1 MSYKQERMKGGPEV
15 EAKITRAIKYVA
27 GGMSIRE
34 ATRLHEAPYSPTWRA
49 LQAMQV
55 DPAVWSAF
63 KVAAANAKVL
73 ASPTKETPAPE
84 SPLGPRL
91 RRKCTR
97 FGDAMPYGKH
107 GEWGMYREGVKE
119 MTRRI
124 RTVAAEGLGL
134 LKTNQF
140 DLIKLNKPQLQ
151 SLVRVLKVGNAN
163 QNKGALKDMLT
174 SRFGDITPTQ
184 FRYRDDGATGHRI
197 GFAAACP
204 ERPPRAPNARSR
216 GCHPTTARGGQ
227 SPGFAASRDTLELSV
242 A

>member
-1 MSYKQERMKGGPEV
+1 MTLASTMQTLASTAILPAPLPMDSVAWDSGIDQEV
-15 EAKITRAIKYVA
+15 EALLRAERGDSELAVA
-27 GGMSIRE
+27 PIPPP
-34 ATRLHEAPYSPTWRA
+34 AKAPKLTSS
-49 LQAMQV
+49 LL
-55 DPAVWSAF
+55 F
-63 KVAAANAKVL
+63 KVPGGVSGELGKKLVRAKEV
-73 ASPTKETPAPE
+73 ERR
-84 SPLGPRL
+84 LGIARTQL
-91 RRKCTR
+91 NTS
-97 FGDAMPYGKH
+97 H
-107 GEWGMYREGVKE
+107 RENKNQLTE
-119 MTRRI
+119 NSDW
-124 RTVAAEGLGL
+124 TVAAEGLGL